1 MEQKIN
7 RIENDN
13 FEYCLFCYQ
22 EKDLI
27 KNTLCRC
34 EFFYDQKCYEK
45 WFLKKKKFKCIICQ
59 GKIDFK
65 FIYFK
70 NERDTYLQNL
80 ENSQNNHTELQI
92 RTRIRTR
99 NNSTLLG
106 ILDVYFEYIFKVI
119 IILFI
124 FIIIIS
130 LTMVLLTLYIF

>member
-1 MEQKIN
+1 MV
-7 RIENDN
+7 
-13 FEYCLFCYQ
+13 F
-22 EKDLI
+22 
-27 KNTLCRC
+27 
-34 EFFYDQKCYEK
+34 
-45 WFLKKKKFKCIICQ
+45 KKKKFKCIICQ
-59 GKIDFK
+59 RKIDFK

-92 RTRIRTR
+92 ITRIRTR

-106 ILDVYFEYIFKVI
+106 ISDVYFEYIFNVI